1 MGNKTRLITPF
12 FMLLAGAIASIIM
25 YVRHF
30 ELLTSLKILLLVLV
44 IFYILGDILRYI
56 YAAIR
61 PRIIPDMTLDDV
73 GREFTFE
80 NVEIKEGEDES
91 DEEVAE
97 DEESA
102 AQTDEPEQPEEDDE
116 PQMADASEEEGYAD
130 EDLVGND
137 S

>member
-44 IFYILGDILRYI
+44 NFYILGDILRYI
-56 YAAIR
+56 YATIR
-61 PRIIPDMTLDDV
+61 PRIIPDMTLDDI

-80 NVEIKEGEDES
+80 NVEVKEGEADEADS
-91 DEEVAE
+91 TEQ
-97 DEESA
+97 ESA
-102 AQTDEPEQPEEDDE
+102 AQEQESEPDISEEESE

-130 EDLVGND
+130 EDLAEGDN
-137 S
+137 